1 MLNFLPDTLNMLLIV
16 FFCFKKFIC
25 SSCVIELIVRGT
37 QEDEIH
43 NKFVFQGEEQRYNL
57 TKNISER
64 INEQKRIN
72 CQNDKYPND
81 SEEIEPIN
89 LHLFKI
95 DRYED
100 FIVRFMVFEDYLL
113 DRNSKKKSLY
123 VANLINKD
131 EITIFLN
138 ICLGNIHDLGISIS
152 PPTFFRIL
160 NFISYLIPESQKYS
174 LNIYSALINIGFLGK
189 YGKDIVSFYH
199 NSDFSIDK
207 RHFIMF
213 LTCFFSP
220 ICLCI
225 ENDAII
231 FSNRECSKNI
241 YDFSTCFSIKINSF
255 NTTCSIFYYLMKK
268 LNKTQIFAFFW
279 CLRNLNIKKI
289 KFLGLKTYT
298 LKYCD
303 IPQTQEDGLEERI
316 LVRKYQRMS
325 LNLASFF
332 INDDFNENI
341 IEVDYA
347 DKLDVCK
354 NFNFLYRFKNLEI
367 LHIESIQWVLKK
379 VSLIDASYFLLK
391 VRYLLLKNIIL
402 TKQVLQEIFRMKIV
416 ELAIE
421 KCELLG
427 EITNNICTGQ
437 EIGFFTIKKIRFIEL
452 KKTSSV
458 IEIFTRIKYLTH
470 FYYKSIDSICL
481 KYSCRQNNEGIFK
494 SLKVLNICCSNT
506 CDCLYSFLNKMRSLE
521 SLRFER
527 LIRTGFDLDFDFGNL
542 FKVRNLRYSIKILEI
557 SNAKLKEHSISKI
570 SKFSKLETLSL
581 NNCEVCIFCFP
592 MKFVF
597 TNLQALKEVNLE
609 RSKISSIGI
618 KFLKSCHNLETLI
631 LTNCNLTYY
640 HVKKIR
646 SFSKK
651 CLRSLKKLHLFGN
664 NISADMLLFILN
676 LPTLES
682 LEISYDTKSFENLL
696 QNPEIIFSASIDYLG
711 ISKAYI
717 TKFSLR
723 TLIRR
728 SNITKILFM
737 NCSFADDST
746 ILLRKDDVDRIE
758 SFQVRD
764 CNLSQNLI
772 KEFILL
778 FKEDVYKRIN

>member
-138 ICLGNIHDLGISIS
+138 ICLGNIHDL
-152 PPTFFRIL
+152 
-160 NFISYLIPESQKYS
+160 ESQKYS

-189 YGKDIVSFYH
+189 YGKDIVSFYP
-199 NSDFSIDK
+199 NSKFSIDK

-268 LNKTQIFAFFW
+268 LNETQIFAFFW

-354 NFNFLYRFKNLEI
+354 NFNFLYSFKNLEI

-379 VSLIDASYFLLK
+379 VSLIDASVFLLK
-391 VRYLLLKNIIL
+391 VRYVLLKNIIL

-521 SLRFER
+521 SLSFER
-527 LIRTGFDLDFDFGNL
+527 STRTGFDLDFDFGNL
-542 FKVRNLRYSIKILEI
+542 FKVRNLGYSIKILEI

-570 SKFSKLETLSL
+570 SKFTKLETLLL
-581 NNCEVCIFCFP
+581 NDCEVCIFCFP
-592 MKFVF
+592 KKFVF
-597 TNLQALKEVNLE
+597 TNLQALKEVNFE
-609 RSKISSIGI
+609 RSKISYIGI
-618 KFLKSCHNLETLI
+618 KFLKRCHNLESLI

-640 HVKKIR
+640 H
-646 SFSKK
+646 
-651 CLRSLKKLHLFGN
+651 
-664 NISADMLLFILN
+664 
-676 LPTLES
+676 
-682 LEISYDTKSFENLL
+682 ISYDTKSFENLL

-746 ILLRKDDVDRIE
+746 NLLRKDDVDRIE

-764 CNLSQNLI
+764 CNISQNLI